1 MKNKDLIKK
10 LQELDPEMEVVVNA
24 MEDFNMLK
32 NIEIRTTGDCV
43 GKGDSIADMRGYNH
57 DIKMIVLSDGY

>member
-24 MEDFNMLK
+24 WEDFNILK
-32 NIEIRTTGDCV
+32 NIEIRTSGDCM
-43 GKGDSIADMRGYNH
+43 GKRDSIADIHGIDY